1 MYREKRQTNHQTAK
15 ELKIYIRKIRNKSK
29 RYQRYNSK
37 NRKLIER
44 KKERQRIGTDCE
56 GKLICMKSF
65 TIYLISNNEIIL
77 FLIFNIRK

>member
-1 MYREKRQTNHQTAK
+1 MIFVKLEINQKYMRE
-15 ELKIYIRKIRNKSK
+15 
-29 RYQRYNSK
+29 YNNK